1 MNGRECK
8 WRQQSAVVLV
18 KMMLLIPVFAGWSG
32 FLYPDLTFQKG
43 VAEACSATS
52 GEQIELSGQELYE
65 ELLKAEPEQI
75 RVKSRLFE
83 FLYKQFH

>member
-43 VAEACSATS
+43 VVEAYSVT
-52 GEQIELSGQELYE
+52 GEEQIELYGQELYE